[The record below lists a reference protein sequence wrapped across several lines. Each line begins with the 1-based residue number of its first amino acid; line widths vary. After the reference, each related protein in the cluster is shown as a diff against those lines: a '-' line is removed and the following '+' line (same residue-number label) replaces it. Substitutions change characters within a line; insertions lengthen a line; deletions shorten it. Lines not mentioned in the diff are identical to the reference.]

1 MSYYPYYTTM
11 EQQTGNE
18 IKDNSTKYIFIFS
31 IIFVILGVVFLFF
44 YLLLDSPASTDST
57 DTSDTGQTFG
67 DSGETS
73 NSS

>member
-1 MSYYPYYTTM
+1 MDSLSYYQNYGVYTDY
-11 EQQTGNE
+11 QK
-18 IKDNSTKYIFIFS
+18 KDNSTKYIFIMS
-31 IIFVILGVVFLFF
+31 IIFIILGVVFLFF

-57 DTSDTGQTFG
+57 DTSDTGETFG

>member
-1 MSYYPYYTTM
+1 MSNYPTNPSESSM
-11 EQQTGNE
+11 
-18 IKDNSTKYIFIFS
+18 IPKDNSTKYVIIFS
-31 IIFVILGVVFLFF
+31 IIFVILGIVFFFLYLFV
-44 YLLLDSPASTDST
+44 DSPASTDTS